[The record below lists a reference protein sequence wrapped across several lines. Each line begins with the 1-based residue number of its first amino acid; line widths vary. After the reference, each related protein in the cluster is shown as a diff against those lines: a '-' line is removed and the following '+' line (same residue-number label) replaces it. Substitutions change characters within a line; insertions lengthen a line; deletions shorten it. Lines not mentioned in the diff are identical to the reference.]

1 MKCFPIA
8 ISCVLLIA
16 ACSAPPNNTVTR
28 ETKDGPALELILEI
42 EERLSRDPCLSA
54 IKTMRRE
61 YRYAMRDG
69 EETRE
74 LVSIRVQEAGWDDL
88 PGGIFIK
95 GQSNFGHFDSRSYFV
110 AYANY
115 HIANDDM
122 DLWACGDNGGGDNS
136 IRRDSRY

>member
-1 MKCFPIA
+1 MKCFPFA
-8 ISCVLLIA
+8 ISCVLLVA
-16 ACSAPPNNTVTR
+16 ACSAAPNNTVAL
-28 ETKDGPALELILEI
+28 ETTDGPAVELILEI

-74 LVSIRVQEAGWDDL
+74 LVSVRVQEAGWDDL

-95 GQSNFGHFDSRSYFV
+95 GQSNVGFLDSRSYFL
-110 AYANY
+110 AFANY
-115 HIANDDM
+115 HIANDDL
-122 DLWACGDNGGGDNS
+122 DLWACGDNAAGGNS
-136 IRRDSRY
+136 IRHDSRY